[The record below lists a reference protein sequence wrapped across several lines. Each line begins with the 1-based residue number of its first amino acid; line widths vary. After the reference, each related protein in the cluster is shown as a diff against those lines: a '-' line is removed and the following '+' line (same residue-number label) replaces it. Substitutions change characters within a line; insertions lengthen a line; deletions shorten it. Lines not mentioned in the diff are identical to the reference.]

1 MIFNKIYKSWFY
13 NYDIK
18 TILTNLLSQ
27 LFNFLIHI
35 IDFYLIIY
43 LNPSHHHHRFIIAYI
58 FYKRYLFL
66 SIFKY

>member
-18 TILTNLLSQ
+18 TILTNLLSL

-35 IDFYLIIY
+35 IDFYLIILY
-43 LNPSHHHHRFIIAYI
+43 F
-58 FYKRYLFL
+58 
-66 SIFKY
+66 